1 MHFLSIFLTL
11 LPLAYASPIPSRC
24 LELQQ
29 LDETL
34 TALADIDRTNMTE
47 HGVKKLGE
55 LMVAQPAIRKE
66 LEKCFTDNRRRDL
79 DDALSG
85 LGQSI
90 QGLLGQE
97 SGDIAVDID
106 QTNFIGNYGDYNR
119 QDGGEDQVDNN

>member
-55 LMVAQPAIRKE
+55 LMIAQPAIRKE

-85 LGQSI
+85 LGVS
-90 QGLLGQE
+90 
-97 SGDIAVDID
+97 
-106 QTNFIGNYGDYNR
+106 
-119 QDGGEDQVDNN
+119 